1 MAGSNVYEL
10 EADDTDGDREGLAIT
25 CPNGCTSHPAERER
39 VWTWC
44 ARVLPSFCPILSSK
58 MVSPLRKVV
67 HNTIY
72 FQFGAISV

>member
-25 CPNGCTSHPAERER
+25 CPNGCTSHPAER

-44 ARVLPSFCPILSSK
+44 ARVLPPFCPIL
-58 MVSPLRKVV
+58 L
-67 HNTIY
+67 
-72 FQFGAISV
+72 FL